1 MNLSRIIAKQ
11 FAGFSTVKVFPKMN
25 LGKLEQDAEW
35 MKWLTYSLLQRKEQ
49 VTELKQKDIDLLSA
63 KELEFLLNYAQ
74 DEKILT
80 SLTHVRNSVAS
91 ADEAMEVYDFLKTNS
106 IVRFME
112 RTLPVTDLKLAKE
125 WLHAIEAMDTEVKT
139 EYLKEKLSPGQY
151 EQLSMVDAYVVHIA
165 LYHDMVESEKRC
177 NREIRARVK
186 ENNDMA
192 FRSGRNARKKY

>member
-1 MNLSRIIAKQ
+1 MNLSRIVAKQ

-74 DEKILT
+74 DEKILA
-80 SLTHVRNSVAS
+80 SLNHVRNSVAS

-112 RTLPVTDLKLAKE
+112 HTLRTDELELAKE
-125 WLHAIEAMDTEVKT
+125 RLHAIDEMEEDTRKK
-139 EYLKEKLSPGQY
+139 YLKEKLSPGQY

-177 NREIRARVK
+177 DREIRARVK

-192 FRSGRNARKKY
+192 FRSGRNARRKY

>member
-1 MNLSRIIAKQ
+1 MNLSRIVAKQ
-11 FAGFSTVKVFPKMN
+11 FAGFSTVKAFPKMN

-35 MKWLTYSLLQRKEQ
+35 IKWLTYSLLQRKEQ

-74 DEKILT
+74 DEKILA
-80 SLTHVRNSVAS
+80 SLNHVRNSVAS

-112 RTLPVTDLKLAKE
+112 RTLPVADLKLAKE
-125 WLHAIEAMDTEVKT
+125 WLHAIEAMDKDAKA
-139 EYLKEKLSPGQY
+139 EYLREKLSPGQY
-151 EQLSMVDAYVVHIA
+151 EQLSMVDAYVVHIV

-177 NREIRARVK
+177 DREIRARVK

-192 FRSGRNARKKY
+192 FRSGRNARRNY

>member
-1 MNLSRIIAKQ
+1 
-11 FAGFSTVKVFPKMN
+11 MN

-35 MKWLTYSLLQRKEQ
+35 IKWLTYSLLQRKEQ
-49 VTELKQKDIDLLSA
+49 VSELKQKDIDFLSA

-74 DEKILT
+74 DEKILA
-80 SLTHVRNSVAS
+80 SLNHVRNSVAS

-112 RTLPVTDLKLAKE
+112 RTLSKEDLELAKE
-125 WLHAIEAMDTEVKT
+125 WLHAIEAMDTEAKT

-177 NREIRARVK
+177 DREIRTRVK

-192 FRSGRNARKKY
+192 FRSGRNARRKY